1 MTKPARGRGAGRAS
15 LTKDLPDGASVVLLL
30 IDVINDLEFEGG
42 GLLLRYAL
50 PMARRLAT
58 LVSRARS
65 ARVPIIYANDNF
77 GRWRSDFRAQV
88 KHCLRDG
95 VRGRPIAEV
104 LRPTRS
110 DYFVLKPKHSAFFS
124 TALDSLLKAMSAQTL
139 VLTGIAGDNCVLF
152 TAHDAYMRDYRLVV
166 PADCVASERVS
177 GNRWALDHMARFLR
191 TDVRASTEVDFVALK
206 RRRGRDSQR

>member
-1 MTKPARGRGAGRAS
+1 MTKAARSRGAERASRTDDLPARA
-15 LTKDLPDGASVVLLL
+15 PVVLLL
-30 IDVINDLEFEGG
+30 IDVINDLEFDGG
-42 GLLLRYAL
+42 GVLLRYGI
-50 PMARRLAT
+50 PMARRLAA
-58 LVSRARS
+58 LVSRARL

-88 KHCLRDG
+88 EHCLQDG
-95 VRGRPIAEV
+95 VRGRPIAEL
-104 LRPTRS
+104 LRPAAS

-124 TALDSLLKAMSAQTL
+124 TALDSLLKAMNAETL

-152 TAHDAYMRDYRLVV
+152 TAHDAHMRDYRLVV

-191 TDVRASTEVDFVALK
+191 TDIRPSARVDFAALK
-206 RRRGRDSQR
+206 RRPGRDSQR